1 MSDENEHDDVEAND
15 PAGIRKA
22 LEKANKRVRE
32 LEEAN
37 AKLSRESLFTQAGVP
52 NEGPG
57 KWFRKG
63 YDGEL
68 TLEAI
73 KAAAEADNLFSPK
86 AEAAGEPEE
95 PEVPADEVAAH
106 AAMQQ
111 ARNGGALPNSGSAED
126 QLLAAIAQAKS
137 SDEIG
142 QIMAAAGRRVV

>member
-22 LEKANKRVRE
+22 LEKANKRNRE
-32 LEEAN
+32 LEAEV

-73 KAAAEADNLFSPK
+73 KAAAEADNLFSAK
-86 AEAAGEPEE
+86 AEAAVESEE

-106 AAMQQ
+106 AAMTQ

-126 QLLAAIAQAKS
+126 QLLAAIAQAGS
-137 SDEIG
+137 AAEIG
-142 QIMAAAGRRVV
+142 QILAAAGHRVV